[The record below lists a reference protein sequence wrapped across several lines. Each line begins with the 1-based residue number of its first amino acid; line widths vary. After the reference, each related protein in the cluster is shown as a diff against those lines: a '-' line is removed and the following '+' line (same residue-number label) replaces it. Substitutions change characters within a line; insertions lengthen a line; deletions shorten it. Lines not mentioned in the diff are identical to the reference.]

1 MQRRR
6 LGTIINA
13 LKKFIKERTF
23 HWLNGEGQT
32 RTGKKRNRR
41 ADFDSL
47 AAVLGPIRRIFF
59 ETFFVSCKKFL
70 AFLRDTKLL
79 VEGVNL
85 ALLSQPIVDRKLS
98 APVVAFSTIS
108 RAITVG
114 GFGKLQTNE
123 LFLHSLPPPP
133 ERERDPKIVTFEEFK
148 TISPPPRRRRCCL
161 ALKIYDKLQ
170 KVERS
175 RFSSFYSLTTF
186 ARNLSRRI
194 YKISN
199 VSSSAA
205 SAAASWKNYQQCGR
219 SRGELCCCT
228 ANIAFNA
235 CLN

>member
-1 MQRRR
+1 MAKARRVPKKKEIVGPTLTHSRCCLGTDKTNFFRNFSCELQKVFGIFARHKTSRRR
-6 LGTIINA
+6 
-13 LKKFIKERTF
+13 
-23 HWLNGEGQT
+23 GQP
-32 RTGKKRNRR
+32 RS
-41 ADFDSL
+41 A
-47 AAVLGPIRRIFF
+47 
-59 ETFFVSCKKFL
+59 
-70 AFLRDTKLL
+70 
-79 VEGVNL
+79 
-85 ALLSQPIVDRKLS
+85 LSQPIVDRKLS
-98 APVVAFSTIS
+98 APVVASSRRYREQSQSEVLENCKRMNFSFT
-108 RAITVG
+108 
-114 GFGKLQTNE
+114 
-123 LFLHSLPPPP
+123 LFLLRQ
-133 ERERDPKIVTFEEFK
+133 RERDPKIVTFEEFK